1 MTSQKNNYYEPISLT
16 DFQFKSESEME
27 TISNNHLLEMTSR
40 HTIRDFSNKDV
51 PFSIIKNCIKVACSA
66 PSGANLQ
73 PWNFSLISSKLV
85 KSKIREAAEIE
96 EQKFYNDIKK
106 DEWLKALEPIGTH
119 ADKPH
124 LEVAPWLIVVFS
136 ERYSE
141 LQNGQKRKNYYV
153 PESVGIATGF
163 LITALHLSG
172 LSCLTHTPNPMG
184 FLSKICNRPSSNK
197 ASLILAVGYPAENA
211 NIPLASTIKKS
222 FDEVVSV
229 F

>member
-73 PWNFSLISSKLV
+73 PWHFSLISSKLV